1 MTPSGLPSADPF
13 GTQALRERV
22 LAGWAASVSRFRE
35 DANAEDDYALT
46 GYHDRLV
53 VELAQ
58 NAADAAA
65 RAGVPGSLLL
75 RLRDDVL
82 TAANTGAPLDA
93 AGVES
98 LSTLRA
104 SAKRDSDATVGRFG
118 VGFAA
123 VVALSD
129 EPSLV
134 STTGSVRWSRD
145 RTRELALALPQLGDE
160 VAARGG
166 SVPVLRLPFATEGAP
181 PTGYDSA
188 VTLPLRDADAHDLA
202 VRLLAAVD
210 PTLLL
215 TLPGLTRI
223 DVDLDGV
230 QRTLVAEP
238 GPDGD
243 TVVVDDGNALRWR
256 VVRASGALSAELLAD
271 RPAEERLRTSWQ
283 VLWAVCLDVDGHVQ
297 NLPVRVPPAVRA
309 PTVTDEVL
317 GLPALLSASLPLDP
331 SRRHVAAGA
340 LRDTV
345 LRHAAVAYTA
355 LVRSLPADVGVLS
368 LVPVGLP
375 LGEVDGVLRDLLSE
389 RLPETSFLPPAVDAG
404 MTLRPRDAVVLDL
417 ASPALVE
424 VLAEVVPGL
433 LPAAWS
439 GRASA
444 AALQTLGVRRLR
456 LADVVDALGGV
467 RREPAWWYAL
477 YAALAEAVPAGRD
490 RDDLGALPVP
500 LADGRLVTGA
510 RGLVLPGSAALPVG
524 LERLGVRV
532 VDAVAAHPLLL
543 SLGAVAAAPREL
555 LDDGRLRAA
564 VDESLDADDPDDI
577 AEVVLALVAA
587 AGISMSE
594 LPWLGRLALTADD
607 GDLLPAEEL
616 LLPGGAW
623 AAMVVDDAPFGTVS
637 AALVERWGA
646 ETLVAAGVLDVFA
659 TVADTDVVV
668 DADETDHQLDA
679 EDLWLDALLDRL
691 PETDLPPTL
700 VELTAVRDLE
710 LVRGDAWP
718 QALVLL
724 ASAAFRHRVVDP
736 AWVLTADGRRV
747 GVPSYTAWWLSRY
760 ARLAGRP
767 LGALRLSTADELDG
781 LLDPVELPLDEL
793 FLRAIGVRASL
804 DELLTD
810 PAAADGLLAV
820 MGERAAGL
828 DAATLARVY
837 AGIARHGG
845 PEQPPAR
852 LPARV
857 AGATVV
863 VDASIAVVV
872 DAPDLLPLLGSRP
885 VLPVD
890 AASAFDLAEA
900 LDVALASE
908 LGEFL
913 VDGEPLVTYKWSE
926 VPGVERALQRAGLD
940 QPPTARVLAY
950 QRLLVHDADGALAEV
965 GWRSIAGDDHVRAGD
980 SAALGRA
987 LAWRTSQ
994 WSERAAMAEALR
1006 VGADAAGGVLL
1017 DAEDTL

>member
-1 MTPSGLPSADPF
+1 MTPSGLPGADPF
-13 GTQALRERV
+13 GTQALRDRV

-58 NAADAAA
+58 NAADAAV

-75 RLRDDVL
+75 RLRDNVF

-123 VVALSD
+123 VLALSD

-134 STTGSVRWSRD
+134 STTGSVSWSRD
-145 RTRELALALPQLGDE
+145 RTRELALPVLADE
-160 VAARGG
+160 IAARGG
-166 SVPVLRLPFATEGAP
+166 SVPVLRLPFVTDGAP
-181 PTGYDSA
+181 PAGYDSA
-188 VTLPLRDADAHDLA
+188 VILPLRDDRAHDLA

-215 TLPGLTRI
+215 TLPALARI
-223 DVDLDGV
+223 DIDLNGV

-256 VVRASGALSAELLAD
+256 VTRASGLLPVALLAD

-283 VLWAVCLDVDGHVQ
+283 VLWAVCLDAEGHVQ
-297 NLPVRVPPAVRA
+297 SLPVRVPPAVRA
-309 PTVTDEVL
+309 PTVTDETL
-317 GLPALLSASLPLDP
+317 GLPALLSATLPLDP
-331 SRRHVAAGA
+331 TRRHIAAGA

-345 LRHAAVAYTA
+345 LGHAAAAYTE

-375 LGEVDGVLRDLLSE
+375 LGAVDGVLRHLLAE
-389 RLPETSFLPPAVDAG
+389 RLPETSFLPAAVDAG
-404 MTLRPRDAVVLDL
+404 LTLRPRDAVVLDL
-417 ASPALVE
+417 ASPALVD

-433 LPAAWS
+433 LPAPWS
-439 GRASA
+439 GRGAA
-444 AALQTLGVRRLR
+444 AALETLGVRRLR
-456 LADVVDALGGV
+456 LADVVDALGGL
-467 RREPAWWYAL
+467 RREPTWWHAL
-477 YAALAEAVPAGRD
+477 YGALAEAVPAGRD

-510 RGLVLPGSAALPVG
+510 RGLVLAGSAALPVG

-532 VDAVAAHPLLL
+532 VDAEAAHPLLL

-555 LDDGRLRAA
+555 LDDDRLRAA
-564 VDESLDADDPDDI
+564 VDDSLDADDPDEL

-587 AGISMSE
+587 AGLSAGD

-607 GDLLPAEEL
+607 GDVVPAEEL

-623 AAMVVDDAPFGTVS
+623 AGMVVDDAPFGTV
-637 AALVERWGA
+637 ATGLVDRWGA

-659 TVADTDVVV
+659 TVDDTDVVV

-679 EDLWLDALLDRL
+679 EDLWLDAVLDLL

-710 LVRGDAWP
+710 LVRDDAWP
-718 QALVLL
+718 QALALL
-724 ASAAFRHRVVDP
+724 ASAAFRGRVVEP
-736 AWVLTADGRRV
+736 AWVLMADGRRV
-747 GVPSYTAWWLSRY
+747 GVPSYTAWWLSRH
-760 ARLAGRP
+760 ARVNGRS
-767 LGALRLSTADELDG
+767 LGALRLASAGELAG
-781 LLDPVELPLDEL
+781 LLDPVGLPLDEL
-793 FLRAIGVRASL
+793 FLRAVGVRASL

-820 MGERAAGL
+820 MGERASGL
-828 DAATLARVY
+828 DAATLGRVY

-863 VDASIAVVV
+863 VDATTAVVV

-900 LDVALASE
+900 LDVGLASE
-908 LGEFL
+908 LADFA
-913 VDGEPLVTYKWSE
+913 VAAEPVVTQRWSE
-926 VPGVERALQRAGLD
+926 VPGVERALQRAGVD
-940 QPPTARVLAY
+940 EPPTARVLAY
-950 QRLLVHDADGALAEV
+950 QRLLVVGVDGEAVEV
-965 GWRSIAGDDHVRAGD
+965 PWRAIGTDDHVRAGD
-980 SAALGRA
+980 IAALGRA
-987 LAWRTSQ
+987 LAWRTHQ
-994 WSERAAMAEALR
+994 WSQRAAMAEALR
-1006 VGADAAGGVLL
+1006 AGADVGAGALL